1 MRMLHRTTPAARRAH
16 ALAASMTTHHQLR
29 RAMHALPVADVR
41 ARFLQFFEA
50 NGHRVVPSSSLVPPG
65 SDTSL
70 LFTNAGMVPFK
81 QCFLGTE
88 QRPYVRATS
97 AQRCVRAGGK
107 HNDLDQVGLTRRHHT
122 LFEMLGNFSFGDY
135 FKEDAIAFS
144 WQFLTKELGL
154 PKDRLHVTVLN
165 SDDEARQ
172 LWKKVAQLSDNKIIS
187 HDEEENFWAMGDSGP
202 CGPCSEIFWD
212 LGDHIAD
219 PDERFLEL
227 WNLVFM
233 QFFRNEGD
241 LSGSLHPLPKP
252 SVDTGMGLE
261 RIASVL
267 QNVPSNYHTDAFV
280 PLMGQ
285 VVAVMDRQ
293 RSRKHLV
300 ANNGRSFADV
310 LEEELDPQ
318 AQRFGVNQQI
328 QTVRIVSDHLKASY
342 AMLSDGI
349 FPSNVGR
356 GYVLRRIIRRAIRHA
371 QNCGVEGAFLS
382 KIQVPEWENA
392 PGFAQMRSVISNEEK
407 AFEEMLS
414 NGKRAMEKVFSS
426 ANGKMIPG
434 VDAFR
439 LYDTYGIPL
448 DITQVLAEER
458 GITVD
463 AVGFEACLEDH
474 KRKASESSAFASHHG
489 DVNASASSSG
499 SASPSGSSQ
508 MAVAGEFVGY
518 ESLNVHGAGVL
529 SVWSASDKKQA
540 AASFWVSIDRSPF
553 YAEGG
558 GQVIDT
564 KRLPANDAIGLH
576 CSLPEGMQ
584 YTDVEALLTAS
595 GGVQVDAHVN
605 KKFRA
610 GCQVHHSATH
620 MLQRAL
626 KQVLGDHVTQCGSF
640 VTTDRLRFDFAH
652 FGALSLDE
660 MARVE
665 LLVNEMAAEE
675 LAVQTLE
682 LPRDQAEQS
691 GAICNFGEKY
701 GDVVRVVKIGAI
713 SSEFCGG
720 THVQNASSIFP
731 FVILSE
737 GSVAAGTRRM
747 EAVAGIEGAKHLQTK
762 DKTLQSLAVQL
773 ETTPAKVPERITKM
787 QKQMKQLESYAQS
800 LGDLLA
806 AVPSAPIAQ
815 GRIDGP
821 MSVDSVQ
828 FHEFSTGGS
837 CSCSDF
843 VKVLRRRAEFL
854 LQNAPEHV
862 HVVVMGSQIVCISD
876 GKSANAGKLLQQMVK
891 PLGGRGGGNAS
902 FAQGSLPADTAP
914 TALEL
919 AHKVLK

>member
-1 MRMLHRTTPAARRAH
+1 MLLASRM
-16 ALAASMTTHHQLR
+16 
-29 RAMHALPVADVR
+29 
-41 ARFLQFFEA
+41 
-50 NGHRVVPSSSLVPPG
+50 
-65 SDTSL
+65 
-70 LFTNAGMVPFK
+70 
-81 QCFLGTE
+81 C
-88 QRPYVRATS
+88 
-97 AQRCVRAGGK
+97 
-107 HNDLDQVGLTRRHHT
+107 
-122 LFEMLGNFSFGDY
+122 
-135 FKEDAIAFS
+135 
-144 WQFLTKELGL
+144 
-154 PKDRLHVTVLN
+154 
-165 SDDEARQ
+165 
-172 LWKKVAQLSDNKIIS
+172 DNKLTLVC
-187 HDEEENFWAMGDSGP
+187 FT
-202 CGPCSEIFWD
+202 CFYR
-212 LGDHIAD
+212 
-219 PDERFLEL
+219 RFLEL

-241 LSGSLHPLPKP
+241 LSGTLHPLPKP

-261 RIASVL
+261 RITSVL

-280 PLMGQ
+280 PLMAQ

-293 RSRKHLV
+293 RSRKYLV
-300 ANNGRSFADV
+300 GDGSRSFADV
-310 LEEELDPQ
+310 LEEELDPR

-349 FPSNVGR
+349 FPSNIGR

-382 KIQVPEWENA
+382 KIQVPEWENT

-426 ANGKMIPG
+426 ATGKMIPG
-434 VDAFR
+434 ADAFR

-458 GITVD
+458 GIAVD
-463 AVGFEACLEDH
+463 AAGFEVCLDDH
-474 KRKASESSAFASHHG
+474 KRKASESNTFASHHG
-489 DVNASASSSG
+489 NVNASTSSNG
-499 SASPSGSSQ
+499 SASSGSSQ
-508 MAVAGEFVGY
+508 MAAAGEFVGY
-518 ESLNVHGAGVL
+518 DSLIAIGAQVL
-529 SVWSASDKKQA
+529 SIWSASDKKTSSKQA
-540 AASFWVSIDRSPF
+540 PASFWVSIDRSPF

-558 GQVIDT
+558 GQVGDKGRLVVNTPNGVVEIHVTDT
-564 KRLPANDAIGLH
+564 KRLPANDALGLH

-584 YTDVEALLTAS
+584 YADIEALLTTS
-595 GGVQVDAHVN
+595 GIHVDAHVD

-620 MLQRAL
+620 LLQRAL

-640 VTTDRLRFDFAH
+640 VAADRLRFDFAH

-660 MARVE
+660 MAQVE

-675 LAVQTLE
+675 FAVQTLE

-701 GDVVRVVKIGAI
+701 GDVVRVVSIGDV

-720 THVQNASSIFP
+720 THVQNTSSIFP

-762 DKTLQSLAVQL
+762 DKTLQSLAAQL

-787 QKQMKQLESYAQS
+787 QKQVKQLESYAQS

-815 GRIDGP
+815 GRIEGP
-821 MSVDSVQ
+821 VNVESVH
-828 FHEFSTGGS
+828 FHEFVTGGGNS
-837 CSCSDF
+837 SEF

-854 LQNAPEHV
+854 LQDAPEHV

-876 GKSANAGKLLQQMVK
+876 GKSANAGKLLQQMLK

-902 FAQGSLPADTAP
+902 FAQGSLPAADDTAP

-919 AHKVLK
+919 AQKVLQQ

>member
-1 MRMLHRTTPAARRAH
+1 
-16 ALAASMTTHHQLR
+16 
-29 RAMHALPVADVR
+29 
-41 ARFLQFFEA
+41 
-50 NGHRVVPSSSLVPPG
+50 
-65 SDTSL
+65 
-70 LFTNAGMVPFK
+70 
-81 QCFLGTE
+81 
-88 QRPYVRATS
+88 
-97 AQRCVRAGGK
+97 
-107 HNDLDQVGLTRRHHT
+107 
-122 LFEMLGNFSFGDY
+122 
-135 FKEDAIAFS
+135 
-144 WQFLTKELGL
+144 
-154 PKDRLHVTVLN
+154 
-165 SDDEARQ
+165 
-172 LWKKVAQLSDNKIIS
+172 
-187 HDEEENFWAMGDSGP
+187 
-202 CGPCSEIFWD
+202 
-212 LGDHIAD
+212 
-219 PDERFLEL
+219 
-227 WNLVFM
+227 M
-233 QFFRNEGD
+233 QFFRSEGD
-241 LSGSLHPLPKP
+241 LSGTLHPLPKP

-280 PLMGQ
+280 PLMEQ

-293 RSRKHLV
+293 RSRKNLTGD
-300 ANNGRSFADV
+300 NSRSFADV
-310 LEEELDPQ
+310 LEEELDPR

-328 QTVRIVSDHLKASY
+328 QTVRIASDHLKASY

-349 FPSNVGR
+349 FPSNIGR
-356 GYVLRRIIRRAIRHA
+356 GYVLRRIIRRVIRHA

-426 ANGKMIPG
+426 VNGKMIPG
-434 VDAFR
+434 TDAFR

-458 GITVD
+458 GIAVD

-489 DVNASASSSG
+489 DVNTSASSNG
-499 SASPSGSSQ
+499 SASSGPSQ
-508 MAVAGEFVGY
+508 MTAAAGEFVGY
-518 ESLNVHGAGVL
+518 DNLSVHGARVL
-529 SVWSASDKKQA
+529 SVWNASEKKSSNKPA
-540 AASFWVSIDRSPF
+540 HASFWVSIDRSPF

-558 GQVIDT
+558 GQVGDKGHLIVNTPNGDVKIQVIDT
-564 KRLPANDAIGLH
+564 KRLSANDAIGLQ
-576 CSLPEGMQ
+576 CSLPKSMQ
-584 YTDVEALLTAS
+584 YADVEALLTTN
-595 GGVQVDAHVN
+595 GGIQVDAHVD
-605 KKFRA
+605 KRFRA
-610 GCQVHHSATH
+610 GCQAHHSATH
-620 MLQRAL
+620 LLQRAL

-660 MARVE
+660 MAQVE
-665 LLVNEMAAEE
+665 LLVNEMADEE

-682 LPRDQAEQS
+682 LPRDQAEES

-701 GDVVRVVKIGAI
+701 GDVVRVVKIGDV

-747 EAVAGIEGAKHLQTK
+747 EAVAGMEGAKHLQMK
-762 DKTLQSLAVQL
+762 DKTLQNLAAQL

-787 QKQMKQLESYAQS
+787 QKQMKQLEGYAQS

-815 GRIDGP
+815 GQIDGP
-821 MSVDSVQ
+821 VSVDNIQ
-828 FHEFSTGGS
+828 FHEFSIGGS
-837 CSCSDF
+837 GNSSEF

-854 LQNAPEHV
+854 LQAAPEHV
-862 HVVVMGSQIVCISD
+862 HVVVMGSQLVCISD
-876 GKSANAGKLLQQMVK
+876 GKSANAGKLLQQMLK

-902 FAQGSLPADTAP
+902 FAQGSLPAGADATP

-919 AHKVLK
+919 ARKVMK